1 MNLKSFIKSL
11 FKRKNKLDDRIMKG
25 VQTIEETL
33 LGRAQLIATIDP
45 KVQSGDLFNSIRTIR
60 KKTNDEVEIR
70 LTAGNNLAYYAPFI
84 EYGTKD
90 GRLYPREFLK
100 KAHDRTLK
108 RVPAELRNIAKLYL
122 EDIRNA

>member
-1 MNLKSFIKSL
+1 MKLKSFIKSL
-11 FKRKNKLDDRIMKG
+11 FKRQNKLDERIMKG
-25 VQTIEETL
+25 VQTVEDTL

-60 KKTNDEVEIR
+60 KKNNDEVEIT

-84 EYGTKD
+84 EYGTND

-108 RVPAELRNIAKLYL
+108 KIPMELKNIAKLYL
-122 EDIRNA
+122 EDIKNA